1 MKIATWNINSIRVR
15 LQHLRDFLEETNP
28 DIVLLQEI
36 KCETE
41 KFPFHELSDL
51 PYNIYVHGQK
61 SHNGVAIL
69 SKFPADEVTT
79 QFEIT
84 GSIDQARI
92 IQISLQSPIGFCS
105 IMSVYAPN
113 GSFPGSDKFE
123 MKLGFYDDFIAYLHH
138 QKTMDNK
145 LIIGGDFNIAPFDI
159 DVYSAQELQ
168 NTTCFT
174 NEEKKKLRTIL
185 NSGFED
191 LYRVSN
197 PKEQEFTWWDYRA
210 GNFQQNKGMRI
221 DTILAS
227 SSIANNLRNCNIHCH
242 WRSKVRPSDHVPVI
256 AELSVS

>member
-1 MKIATWNINSIRVR
+1 
-15 LQHLRDFLEETNP
+15 
-28 DIVLLQEI
+28 
-36 KCETE
+36 
-41 KFPFHELSDL
+41 
-51 PYNIYVHGQK
+51 
-61 SHNGVAIL
+61 
-69 SKFPADEVTT
+69 
-79 QFEIT
+79 
-84 GSIDQARI
+84 
-92 IQISLQSPIGFCS
+92 
-105 IMSVYAPN
+105 
-113 GSFPGSDKFE
+113 
-123 MKLGFYDDFIAYLHH
+123 
-138 QKTMDNK
+138 MDNK

-256 AELSVS
+256 AELI